1 MDKFLFKNIIYKL
14 ILNIFNICVPIIVSP
29 YVLRVI
35 GPEHLGKINYAESI
49 YTYFFAFATV
59 GIYQYGIREVA
70 KYRDNKEK
78 LSEFFTSCFVITLIG
93 SLSVLVVYL
102 IFILNI
108 QELNDIRSIL
118 LVYGLNIASN
128 IFYVEW
134 ANEGFENFKF
144 ITIKTVLIRSIY
156 IIGIFIFVKSQDD
169 YVNYV
174 LLNTLFI
181 LFNNITSYI
190 YIKRN
195 IGFNF
200 KHLNIRSHIKY
211 LIAGF
216 IICNYGILFY
226 QVDKTMLGYY
236 GNDIDV
242 SLYSVSNM
250 IMFMILTMIQTIL
263 TVSIPRLVKSM
274 NSNGNEYNNLLN
286 KLYKVYCMFT
296 FPSAIGV
303 MILSNDIL
311 LFYGGRQY
319 IQANTSLKLFLFF
332 MIIINIEMFIRNQIL
347 YVNGKEKI
355 ISNFLLISGIINIV
369 GNYIF
374 INKTI
379 YKSEVSI
386 IITIISILIILLL
399 EYIYVLKFM
408 KIKFKIVSIDIFKYI
423 FSSLLFI
430 PIYIML
436 SKILENSIIL
446 FISTILICILV
457 YFSILLIL
465 KDEFIYRIY
474 KNMSFYKLFKI

>member
-1 MDKFLFKNIIYKL
+1 
-14 ILNIFNICVPIIVSP
+14 
-29 YVLRVI
+29 
-35 GPEHLGKINYAESI
+35 
-49 YTYFFAFATV
+49 
-59 GIYQYGIREVA
+59 
-70 KYRDNKEK
+70 
-78 LSEFFTSCFVITLIG
+78 
-93 SLSVLVVYL
+93 
-102 IFILNI
+102 
-108 QELNDIRSIL
+108 
-118 LVYGLNIASN
+118 
-128 IFYVEW
+128 
-134 ANEGFENFKF
+134 
-144 ITIKTVLIRSIY
+144 
-156 IIGIFIFVKSQDD
+156 
-169 YVNYV
+169 
-174 LLNTLFI
+174 
-181 LFNNITSYI
+181 
-190 YIKRN
+190 
-195 IGFNF
+195 
-200 KHLNIRSHIKY
+200 
-211 LIAGF
+211 
-216 IICNYGILFY
+216 
-226 QVDKTMLGYY
+226 MLGYY